1 MHLLLTQANLI
12 DTFEQDFFEI
22 KKFPC
27 WISVSLFFFF
37 CIQWGLLVM
46 FQSKNSLRV
55 DSQQS
60 SQPAFTCWK
69 LAIETVEQGV
79 KYVQS

>member
-1 MHLLLTQANLI
+1 
-12 DTFEQDFFEI
+12 
-22 KKFPC
+22 
-27 WISVSLFFFF
+27 
-37 CIQWGLLVM
+37 M

-60 SQPAFTCWK
+60 SQPTFTCWK
-69 LAIETVEQGV
+69 LAIEIVEQGV